1 MKYTKLIWTIG
12 KIKHSK
18 NIDRGGH
25 IHINTIG
32 WDSMAKV
39 AFTPNGFEEGLL
51 NAKLIAA
58 APELLDALLSIVNT
72 IEKNKTI
79 RVKQILA
86 ANKAIDKV
94 ITKRHEQEK

>member
-18 NIDRGGH
+18 NVYKGGY

-32 WDSMAKV
+32 WDNMAKV
-39 AFTPNGFEEGLL
+39 AFSPNGLEDGLA

-72 IEKNKTI
+72 IEKSQTVRI
-79 RVKQILA
+79 KQMLA
-86 ANKAIDKV
+86 ATKAIKKV
-94 ITKRHEQEK
+94 II